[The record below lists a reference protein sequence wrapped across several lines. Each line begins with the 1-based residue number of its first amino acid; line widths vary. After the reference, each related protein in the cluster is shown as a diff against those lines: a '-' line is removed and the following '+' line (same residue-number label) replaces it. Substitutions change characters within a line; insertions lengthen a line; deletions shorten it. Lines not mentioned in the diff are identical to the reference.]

1 MIRQKFGNNHECLH
15 QKLYNLCKKIAEHP
29 LNQVEK
35 NLILHHTIE
44 EFRRDIGLHKS
55 NRLLQYGSN
64 LRMYLKQNGEK
75 LEDGFRLSFE
85 KEKKEKG
92 YLVTISGMT
101 VPLEQYDSFL
111 DALMKKK
118 QAFDRTYAF
127 IEKRAQNEA
136 ETDSSLQEVMDNYQ
150 FTWQFYHDNK
160 SSFTRSPIKF
170 ARRKEEICHKL
181 LDNYMGLQDDENLKI
196 WESVDISTLI
206 LIILD
211 ALPAYGK
218 STRSYHIDEA
228 FSTMLKFMQK
238 YHQSR
243 SRTNES
249 EQIMSI
255 KEKIDSGHLVKNKFS
270 LITTLQKII
279 DELWAEVSPAALTE
293 QNDSLLYGHRQF
305 CESYNI
311 QGVWL
316 DEKKRYWS
324 IRETGD
330 YCLLYHYELDF
341 KSNKIIYTKY
351 TLIANEDNEDSIIT
365 FNIRE
370 TSNVL
375 RLFRGEKLDVNR
387 IDELKVEL
395 EISKTNKRT
404 PIKVNCI
411 HLESM
416 KFHSNL
422 FCFNTLN
429 RASSDEEKY
438 LKNKWD
444 SYEKIA
450 LADYNFFRSMVA
462 ITSEHIYV
470 GSFERDER
478 GRHQFFYQISKDNVD
493 SEIKDHLYYVDFN
506 QSVGVYKVQW
516 LEQNQSIIK
525 YYLSIDS
532 KAIYIDIEDIKKQV
546 YAGIRIIDE
555 PRQVGTI
562 QNFVGLD
569 QEGEEILTVEDIE
582 SYSSPFYFLTK

>member
-1 MIRQKFGNNHECLH
+1 MIRQKFGNNHEYLH

-35 NLILHHTIE
+35 NLLLHHTIE

-64 LRMYLKQNGEK
+64 LRMYEKQNGEK

-85 KEKKEKG
+85 KKKKEKKENG

-118 QAFDRTYAF
+118 QAFDRTYAL
-127 IEKRAQNEA
+127 IEKTAQKNA

-170 ARRKEEICHKL
+170 DRSKKEEICHKL

-228 FSTMLKFMQK
+228 FSTMLEFMQK

-255 KEKIDSGHLVKNKFS
+255 KEKIDSKHLVKNKFS

-279 DELWAEVSPAALTE
+279 DELWAEVSPVALTE

-395 EISKTNKRT
+395 EISKTNT
-404 PIKVNCI
+404 P
-411 HLESM
+411 
-416 KFHSNL
+416 
-422 FCFNTLN
+422 
-429 RASSDEEKY
+429 
-438 LKNKWD
+438 
-444 SYEKIA
+444 
-450 LADYNFFRSMVA
+450 
-462 ITSEHIYV
+462 
-470 GSFERDER
+470 
-478 GRHQFFYQISKDNVD
+478 
-493 SEIKDHLYYVDFN
+493 
-506 QSVGVYKVQW
+506 
-516 LEQNQSIIK
+516 
-525 YYLSIDS
+525 
-532 KAIYIDIEDIKKQV
+532 
-546 YAGIRIIDE
+546 
-555 PRQVGTI
+555 P
-562 QNFVGLD
+562 
-569 QEGEEILTVEDIE
+569 
-582 SYSSPFYFLTK
+582 P